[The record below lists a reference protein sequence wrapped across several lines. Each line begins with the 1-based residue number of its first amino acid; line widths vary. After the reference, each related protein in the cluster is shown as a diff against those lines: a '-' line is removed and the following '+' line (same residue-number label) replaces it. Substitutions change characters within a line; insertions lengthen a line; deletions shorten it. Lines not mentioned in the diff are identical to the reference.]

1 MRQQVRP
8 ARAWILVAAV
18 MSAQLS
24 PALSAR
30 ADDQGW
36 VFNGYLTAE
45 EANYLA
51 RLRQERVFIPLPAGA
66 VVHDGQMICDSL
78 HRGLSPEDTAYRYL
92 PSSHLPQVIAAA
104 QAELCPDTL
113 GRGAA

>member
-1 MRQQVRP
+1 
-8 ARAWILVAAV
+8 LVT
-18 MSAQLS
+18 AQLS
-24 PALSAR
+24 PTAPAR

-45 EANYLA
+45 ESNFLA
-51 RLRQERVFIPLPAGA
+51 RLREERVSIPLPAGE

-78 HRGLSPEDTAYRYL
+78 HRGLGPEDTAYRYL
-92 PSSHLPQVIAAA
+92 PVSHLAQVIAAA

-113 GRGAA
+113 G